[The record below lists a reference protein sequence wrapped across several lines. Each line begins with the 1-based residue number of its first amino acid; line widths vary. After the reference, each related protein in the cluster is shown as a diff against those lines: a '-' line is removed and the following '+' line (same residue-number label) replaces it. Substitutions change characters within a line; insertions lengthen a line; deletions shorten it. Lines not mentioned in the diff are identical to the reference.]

1 METLENIPSTR
12 SSIGVSVFMCLRHRE
27 RGERERE
34 VREADRERKNSCAGK
49 RDEKH
54 ANASIYTHT
63 HTYLDDGIIGT
74 LRTLTH
80 RAAQTVREIL
90 QSLRSYRV

>member
-1 METLENIPSTR
+1 MGTLGNRFSTL
-12 SSIGVSVFMCLRHRE
+12 SSIGVSVFTRLSHRE
-27 RGERERE
+27 RDERERG
-34 VREADRERKNSCAGK
+34 ERKNSCAGK
-49 RDEKH
+49 RDEEH

-74 LRTLTH
+74 LRSLTH
-80 RAAQTVREIL
+80 RVAQTVREIL